1 MTDLFQEGEDAT
13 PLDPNLRK
21 DLLQT
26 RITNRSDLNEAEQ
39 EDILKG
45 SAWARRNRRA
55 TEATDILTDNFVRT
69 LHETMFGEVWR
80 WAGSYRQN
88 ELNIGIAPH
97 LVPAAMPELL
107 GNVRFWIE
115 HQTYPA
121 DAIAVRPHHG
131 LTQIH
136 GFPNGNGRHAREMAD
151 LLIERLGG
159 EAFTWG
165 SGSLQDTGAL
175 RTQYV
180 AALKAAD
187 GHDMAPLMAFEGH
200 LSCLSSPAQQ
210 YDQQNEKR
218 CGKQK
223 CESLPEPLGMD
234 PPIPR

>member
-13 PLDPNLRK
+13 PLDPDLRK
-21 DLLQT
+21 DLLPT
-26 RITNRSDLNEAEQ
+26 WITSRSDLNEAEQ
-39 EDILKG
+39 ENILKG
-45 SAWARRNRRA
+45 GAWARRNRR
-55 TEATDILTDNFVRT
+55 TPEATDILTDNYVKT
-69 LHETMFGEVWR
+69 LHERMFGEVWR

-107 GNVRFWIE
+107 GTVRFWIE
-115 HQTYPA
+115 HKTFAA
-121 DAIAVRPHHG
+121 DEIAVRLHHG

-175 RTQYV
+175 RTKYV

-187 GHDMAPLMAFEGH
+187 GHDMMPLVEFVR
-200 LSCLSSPAQQ
+200 S
-210 YDQQNEKR
+210 
-218 CGKQK
+218 
-223 CESLPEPLGMD
+223 
-234 PPIPR
+234 